1 MSVEVVTTDTVILT
15 GMVLSIIFGLVCGFL
30 LGREAGKAIG
40 YCDRMDEDMRIKKRE
55 TEAQNMKNQK
65 IILDFIN
72 KQMGEQK

>member
-40 YCDRMDEDMRIKKRE
+40 YCDRMDEEMIIKKR
-55 TEAQNMKNQK
+55 
-65 IILDFIN
+65 DDN
-72 KQMGEQK
+72 KEKRYRGSKYEKPKDNPRFH